1 MWCFFGA
8 FRPDTVHVMIK
19 NCFENP
25 REESM
30 TKLSNR
36 ALSAFNG
43 LRSGLLGGAL
53 LLSGCATEPNLTDI
67 QKQIQLLTVQQ
78 EAAQKYEQQARE
90 RLGEIESQ
98 LDEHDFLVGELIK
111 TEEEASLDT
120 RHLLEKLERTSNM
133 LREQI
138 EQTRTTTQRRDQDL
152 SIRVK
157 ALESRLDN
165 MVHQPRSVPVEVNT
179 SSPGSVN
186 GSSADNNRPPEPPPA
201 PNTEN
206 EASAFR
212 SAYKVYLNGNYERAS
227 VEFQRFVKHYPD
239 TTLTPQA
246 FYYLGES
253 QYFQKQYDP
262 AKQTLEHVVSSYPN
276 NKYRVSA
283 LYKLGQLMLETDQR
297 SKAQEIWNRVIQ
309 EFPESPEATHA
320 KEQLKK
326 SGLS

>member
-1 MWCFFGA
+1 MGFS
-8 FRPDTVHVMIK
+8 MII
-19 NCFENP
+19 
-25 REESM
+25 
-30 TKLSNR
+30 
-36 ALSAFNG
+36 SA
-43 LRSGLLGGAL
+43 
-53 LLSGCATEPNLTDI
+53 CAAEPNLTDL

-78 EAAQKYEQQARE
+78 EATQKYEQQTLE
-90 RLGEIESQ
+90 RLGNIESQ

-120 RHLLEKLERTSNM
+120 RHLLDKLERTSAM

-157 ALESRLDN
+157 ALEGRLDN
-165 MVHQPRSVPVEVNT
+165 MVHQPRSTPTETTVPAAPVT
-179 SSPGSVN
+179 SPGN
-186 GSSADNNRPPEPPPA
+186 GANADASKQPESPPA
-201 PNTEN
+201 PNAEN

-212 SAYKVYLNGNYERAS
+212 SAYKVYLNGNYDRAT
-227 VEFQRFVKHYPD
+227 VEFQRFVKRYPD

-253 QYFQKQYDP
+253 LYLQKQYDP
-262 AKQTLEHVVSSYPN
+262 AKQTLEHVVTTYPN
-276 NKYRVSA
+276 NKYRIYA

-297 SKAQEIWNRVIQ
+297 TKAQEFWNQVIQ
-309 EFPESPEATHA
+309 EFPESPEATQA

>member
-1 MWCFFGA
+1 
-8 FRPDTVHVMIK
+8 
-19 NCFENP
+19 
-25 REESM
+25 M
-30 TKLSNR
+30 TLLSYMPVTPFK
-36 ALSAFNG
+36 SWKI
-43 LRSGLLGGAL
+43 GLLGWTL
-53 LLSGCATEPNLTDI
+53 VISGCATEPNLTDI

-78 EAAQKYEQQARE
+78 EASQKHEQQALE
-90 RLGEIESQ
+90 RLGTIESQ

-120 RHLLEKLERTSNM
+120 RHLLEKLERTSTM

-138 EQTRTTTQRRDQDL
+138 EQTRSTTQRRDQDL

-165 MVHQPRSVPVEVNT
+165 MVHQPRSTPVEVT
-179 SSPGSVN
+179 SPPGSPSSHGVS
-186 GSSADNNRPPEPPPA
+186 GSSTDNNKPPEPPAA
-201 PNTEN
+201 PNIEN

-276 NKYRVSA
+276 NKYRISA

-297 SKAQEIWNRVIQ
+297 TKAQEFWNRVIQ

>member
-1 MWCFFGA
+1 
-8 FRPDTVHVMIK
+8 
-19 NCFENP
+19 
-25 REESM
+25 M
-30 TKLSNR
+30 TRLTHR
-36 ALSAFNG
+36 AHSPLKF
-43 LRSGLLGGAL
+43 LRFALLGCAL
-53 LLSGCATEPNLTDI
+53 VLSGCATEPNLTDI
-67 QKQIQLLTVQQ
+67 QKQIQLLTIQQ
-78 EAAQKYEQQARE
+78 EATQKHEQQALE
-90 RLGEIESQ
+90 RLGTIESQ

-138 EQTRTTTQRRDQDL
+138 EQTRATTQRRDQDL

-165 MVHQPRSVPVEVNT
+165 MVHQPRSTPVEVNT
-179 SSPGSVN
+179 TGTPSPGSSN
-186 GSSADNNRPPEPPPA
+186 GSSADANRPPEPPPA
-201 PNTEN
+201 PNTQN

-276 NKYRVSA
+276 NKYRISA

>member
-1 MWCFFGA
+1 MGWTLVLA
-8 FRPDTVHVMIK
+8 
-19 NCFENP
+19 
-25 REESM
+25 
-30 TKLSNR
+30 
-36 ALSAFNG
+36 
-43 LRSGLLGGAL
+43 
-53 LLSGCATEPNLTDI
+53 GCATEPNLTDI

-78 EAAQKYEQQARE
+78 EATQKHEQQALE
-90 RLGEIESQ
+90 RLGTIESQ

-120 RHLLEKLERTSNM
+120 RHLLEKLERTSTM

-138 EQTRTTTQRRDQDL
+138 EQTRSTTQRRDQDL

-165 MVHQPRSVPVEVNT
+165 MVHQPRSTPVEAP
-179 SSPGSVN
+179 SPSQFSPSPNSVN
-186 GSSADNNRPPEPPPA
+186 GSTTDTNKAPDPPAA

-262 AKQTLEHVVSSYPN
+262 AKQTLEHVVSSFPN
-276 NKYRVSA
+276 NKYRISA

-297 SKAQEIWNRVIQ
+297 TKAQEFWNRVIQ
-309 EFPESPEATHA
+309 EFPDSPEATHA

>member
-1 MWCFFGA
+1 MSWVVVF
-8 FRPDTVHVMIK
+8 
-19 NCFENP
+19 
-25 REESM
+25 
-30 TKLSNR
+30 
-36 ALSAFNG
+36 
-43 LRSGLLGGAL
+43 
-53 LLSGCATEPNLTDI
+53 SGCATEPNLTDI
-67 QKQIQLLTVQQ
+67 QKQLQLLTIQQ
-78 EAAQKYEQQARE
+78 EATQKHEQQARE
-90 RLGEIESQ
+90 RLGTIESQ

-138 EQTRTTTQRRDQDL
+138 EQTRMTTQRRDQDL

-165 MVHQPRSVPVEVNT
+165 MVHQPRSTPVEGI
-179 SSPGSVN
+179 SPGAPSSNSGN
-186 GSSADNNRPPEPPPA
+186 GATTTDLNKPVDPPAA

-262 AKQTLEHVVSSYPN
+262 AKQTLEHVVTSYPN
-276 NKYRVSA
+276 NKYRISA

-297 SKAQEIWNRVIQ
+297 TKAQEFWNRVIQ